1 MVAAVVIKN
10 ITNVIYPTDDL
21 FAAFR
26 TASSLAGAGDVL
38 VVESE
43 EVESEEVESEEAP
56 PHPIPVSATR
66 RPPVVFLH
74 TSSIKLY

>member
-1 MVAAVVIKN
+1 MVAAVVIN
-10 ITNVIYPTDDL
+10 NTTNVIYPTDDL

-26 TASSLAGAGDVL
+26 TAFSLAGDVL
-38 VVESE
+38 V
-43 EVESEEVESEEAP
+43 VESEEVESEEAP